1 MKIMLKS
8 ATWSMLAALL
18 ILAAVSCGKK
28 GPPEVS
34 RQQPLPVAENL
45 SADLRES
52 TIVLEWTLP
61 QDWQKDY
68 ARPGSFIVYRAKIS
82 IEEDCPDCPLRF
94 KNRGEVALRNGRSL
108 PETWKFEDRAEPGYV
123 YRYRIRCYGEKGSR
137 GEASETV
144 KFKFTRDSGSGSG
157 K

>member
-1 MKIMLKS
+1 MKTMSKS
-8 ATWSMLAALL
+8 AISMVLAALF

-28 GPPEVS
+28 GPPEVPG
-34 RQQPLPVAENL
+34 QQPLPVAENL

-68 ARPGSFIVYRAKIS
+68 ARPGGFIVYRARNS
-82 IEEDCPDCPLRF
+82 IEEDCPDCPLRY
-94 KNRGEVALRNGRSL
+94 KNRGKVALRNGRSL
-108 PETWKFEDRAEPGYV
+108 PETWKFEDRAKPGYV
-123 YRYRIRCYGEKGSR
+123 YRYRIRCYGEENGR

-144 KFKFTRDSGSGSG
+144 KYKFTRDSGSENG

>member
-1 MKIMLKS
+1 MKIMSKS
-8 ATWSMLAALL
+8 AISMVLAALF
-18 ILAAVSCGKK
+18 ILTAVSCGKK
-28 GPPEVS
+28 GPPEVP

-52 TIVLEWTLP
+52 AIVLEWTLP
-61 QDWQKDY
+61 QDWQEDH
-68 ARPGSFIVYRAKIS
+68 ARPGGFIVYRAKNS

-94 KNRGEVALRNGRSL
+94 KDRGKVALQDGRNL

-123 YRYRIRCYGEKGSR
+123 YRYRIRCYGKEGGR
-137 GEASETV
+137 GEPSETV
-144 KFKFTRDSGSGSG
+144 KFKLTRDSGSGSG